1 MKKYGNYP
9 HSKILIT
16 NHKKKIY
23 LQDNLDESHDL
34 DDTDD
39 YEDEGIDVESAD
51 EDIDAVTV
59 DTEREVSKKNERKTK
74 KYQKPDKWTLGKITP
89 EKMKAERE
97 KEKHQS
103 GNNEGRKSWS
113 DAMNEILNKTKISMV
128 NVTRQIQ
135 DTLSQV
141 HCLRKLMLKSI
152 IKYTTV
158 H

>member
-16 NHKKKIY
+16 SHKKKIY

-59 DTEREVSKKNERKTK
+59 DTEREGSKKRKTK
-74 KYQKPDKWTLGKITP
+74 KYQKPDKWTLGKITH
-89 EKMKAERE
+89 EKLKAERE

-141 HCLRKLMLKSI
+141 NCLRKLMLKSI